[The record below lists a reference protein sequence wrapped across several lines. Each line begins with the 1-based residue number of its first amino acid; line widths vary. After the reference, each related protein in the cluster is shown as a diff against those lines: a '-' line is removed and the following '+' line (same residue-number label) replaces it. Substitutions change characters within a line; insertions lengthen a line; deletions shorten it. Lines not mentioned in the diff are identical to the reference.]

1 MIQINTT
8 LAYGGAL
15 DNTFGS
21 GGYFNGNQHLIF
33 DSYKDCIIK
42 SVLVYV
48 LRMLSNTI
56 TFELRNSS
64 GVVLDDTTLNV
75 VSGPQ
80 RIPLNLEVPIGSDFQ
95 LGIGVCNSGLYRN
108 NNQGNLPSYP
118 YNIAS
123 AINITNFQWFNC
135 PTGYYYFFYDIEVE
149 TPCNIPTTPS
159 WDCDGQGNCY
169 DPGTGNGQYTSLSS
183 CQTSCVIPVSWD
195 CDGQGNCY
203 DPGTGNGQYT
213 SLNACQSSCIVPSW
227 DCDGQGNCYDP
238 GTGNGQYTS
247 LNACQS
253 LSVVILYI
261 LEQLG
266 L

>member
-1 MIQINTT
+1 MIHIKIVT
-8 LAYGGAL
+8 LNLQFRADA
-15 DNTFGS
+15 
-21 GGYFNGNQHLIF
+21 
-33 DSYKDCIIK
+33 
-42 SVLVYV
+42 
-48 LRMLSNTI
+48 SNTI

-95 LGIGVCNSGLYRN
+95 LGIGASNSGLYRN

-123 AINITNFQWFNC
+123 AINITASSASTA

-149 TPCNIPTTPS
+149 TPCNIPATPS

-169 DPGTGNGQYTSLSS
+169 DPGTGNGQYSSLSS

-203 DPGTGNGQYT
+203 DPGTGNGQYS
-213 SLNACQSSCIVPSW
+213 SLSSCQTSCVIPVSW
-227 DCDGQGNCYDP
+227 DC
-238 GTGNGQYTS
+238 TS
-247 LNACQS
+247 
-253 LSVVILYI
+253 
-261 LEQLG
+261 G
-266 L
+266 